1 MLGFEKLQESIEGT
15 DLKATELVFMRK
27 ENISHQNS
35 LEKEIANLEDEVE
48 LLNKVT
54 ILYKHL
60 IDTQLDKKKE
70 KIEKLVTYGLRTVFP
85 DQDLKFHIN
94 LEPKYNGISTT
105 FDTEKVGEAKGN
117 VLDSFGGGLV
127 NVESFL
133 LRIITLFQAKLSPFF
148 FLDESFSHLSEE
160 YVPNCGELLKKL
172 CQDLGITVFLITHQ
186 NMMLNSADKVYT
198 ASSKNGKLMVK

>member
-1 MLGFEKLQESIEGT
+1 MTLVE
-15 DLKATELVFMRK
+15 LKDNLENVEDILNELSFSRK
-27 ENISHQNS
+27 ENISYQEGLEREISS
-35 LEKEIANLEDEVE
+35 LEEEIS
-48 LLNKVT
+48 LLDKVSL
-54 ILYKHL
+54 LYKHL

-70 KIEKLVTYGLRTVFP
+70 KIEKLVTFGLKTVFP
-85 DQDLKFHIN
+85 DQNLKFHIN
-94 LEPKYNGISTT
+94 LDQKYNGIYTT
-105 FDTEKVGEAKGN
+105 FTTEKVGEAIGN

-133 LRIITLFQAKLSPFF
+133 LRIITLFQANLSPFF

-186 NMMLNSADKVYT
+186 QLMLNSADKVYS
-198 ASSKNGKLMVK
+198 ASLQKGALVLK

>member
-1 MLGFEKLQESIEGT
+1 MLDFDRLEESIESVS
-15 DLKATELVFMRK
+15 LKANELVFMRK
-27 ENISHQNS
+27 ENLNHQNTVVREIS
-35 LEKEIANLEDEVE
+35 GLEKEIDI
-48 LLNKVT
+48 LNKVS

-60 IDTQLDKKKE
+60 IDTQLDKKKD

-172 CQDLGITVFLITHQ
+172 CADLGITVFLITHQ
-186 NMMLNSADKVYT
+186 GLMLGSADKVYT
-198 ASSKNGKLMVK
+198 ASSKKGKMVVT